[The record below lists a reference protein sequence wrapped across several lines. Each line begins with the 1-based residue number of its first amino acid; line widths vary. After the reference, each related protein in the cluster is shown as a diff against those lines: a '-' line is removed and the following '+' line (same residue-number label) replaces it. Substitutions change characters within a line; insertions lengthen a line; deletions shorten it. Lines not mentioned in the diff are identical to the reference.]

1 MQGRRG
7 GNALKQEETSLEE
20 ALDSLEQIVEV
31 LEEGK
36 MSLEESLELYE
47 KGMKLVALCQSRLQ
61 GAEKR
66 IECLTGELPSDLS

>member
-1 MQGRRG
+1 M
-7 GNALKQEETSLEE
+7 KQEETSLEG
-20 ALDSLEQIVEV
+20 ALDDLEQIVEV

-47 KGMKLVALCQSRLQ
+47 RGMKLVVLCQSRLQ
-61 GAEKR
+61 NAEKR

>member
-1 MQGRRG
+1 M
-7 GNALKQEETSLEE
+7 KQEETSLEG
-20 ALDSLEQIVEV
+20 ALDDLEQIVEV

-47 KGMKLVALCQSRLQ
+47 RGMSLVALCQSRLQ
-61 GAEKR
+61 NAEKR

>member
-1 MQGRRG
+1 M
-7 GNALKQEETSLEE
+7 KQEETSLEG
-20 ALDSLEQIVEV
+20 ALDDLEQIVEV

-47 KGMKLVALCQSRLQ
+47 KGMKLVSHCQSRLQ

>member
-1 MQGRRG
+1 M
-7 GNALKQEETSLEE
+7 KQEETSLEG
-20 ALDSLEQIVEV
+20 ALDDLEQIVEV

-47 KGMKLVALCQSRLQ
+47 KGMKLVSHCQGRLQ
-61 GAEKR
+61 SAEKR